1 MQYRAVG
8 LLVLFTLGM
17 LAAPRM
23 STAQQPAHKPRI
35 GVLVTPSPASMSPN
49 LEAFRRGLHAHG
61 WLEGQ
66 NITIE
71 YRWAEGHVER
81 LPALAA
87 EFVRL
92 KVDLMV
98 VGGTHAI

>member
-23 STAQQPAHKPRI
+23 STAQQPAQKPRI
-35 GVLVTPSPASMSPN
+35 GVLVTPSPSSMSLN
-49 LEAFRRGLHAHG
+49 LEAFRRGLHEHG

-71 YRWAEGHVER
+71 YRWAEGQVER

-87 EFVRL
+87 E
-92 KVDLMV
+92 
-98 VGGTHAI
+98 

>member
-1 MQYRAVG
+1 M
-8 LLVLFTLGM
+8 
-17 LAAPRM
+17 
-23 STAQQPAHKPRI
+23 
-35 GVLVTPSPASMSPN
+35 
-49 LEAFRRGLHAHG
+49 
-61 WLEGQ
+61 W

-71 YRWAEGHVER
+71 YRWAEGQVER

-98 VGGTHAI
+98 VVVLYK